1 MIAAMSLV
9 VVVLFVVT
17 FAVVAAMQQIADR
30 RREREELADVVR
42 ALRQQRLRPQ
52 AQIAQERPPEAE
64 VFGQDNRAAGRAVP
78 AQRDGRGERGR
89 DDMATP
95 RRSRPGGSRRAA

>member
-1 MIAAMSLV
+1 MSLV

-42 ALRQQRLRPQ
+42 ALRQQRMQPQ
-52 AQIAQERPPEAE
+52 AQLAQEPPAEAQ
-64 VFGQDNRAAGRAVP
+64 VFEQDVRAAGRTAP

-89 DDMATP
+89 DDMVPA